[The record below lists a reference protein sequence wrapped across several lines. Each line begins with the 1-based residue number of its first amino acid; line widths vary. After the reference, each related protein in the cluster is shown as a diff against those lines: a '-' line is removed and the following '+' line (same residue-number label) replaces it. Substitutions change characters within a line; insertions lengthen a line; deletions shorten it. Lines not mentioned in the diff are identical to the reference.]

1 MDGGKMAF
9 QVQLLGRFALRS
21 ATGDEISVPS
31 KKGQALIAVLALA
44 DGAPVPRERLTGLLW
59 SERGETQARGSLR
72 QALTAL
78 RRVFEGEAPS
88 PLVIEADHAALD
100 LAAAE
105 VDAVVCKGIHNGNL
119 SCRKAGKPP

>member
-1 MDGGKMAF
+1 MAF

-21 ATGDEISVPS
+21 ATGDEIAVPS

-44 DGAPVPRERLTGLLW
+44 GGAPVPRERLTGLLW

-78 RRVFEGEAPS
+78 RRVFEGETPS
-88 PLVIEADHAALD
+88 PLVIEADHVAID

-105 VDAVVCKGIHNGNL
+105 VDVV
-119 SCRKAGKPP
+119 AA